1 MVLGG
6 LIYGG
11 AYNIRLG
18 RGGGGGGAYNL
29 MDEEKAFQNTL
40 HIALLIKRLF

>member
-1 MVLGG
+1 MVG
-6 LIYGG
+6 LIISGW
-11 AYNIRLG
+11 
-18 RGGGGGGAYNL
+18 GGGGGGVGAYNL

>member
-1 MVLGG
+1 MVG
-6 LIYGG
+6 LIISGW
-11 AYNIRLG
+11 
-18 RGGGGGGAYNL
+18 GGGGGAYNL